1 MVALAG
7 APVAAAGSGA
17 TPTPIPTTSPSPS
30 PSATP
35 GDDDVDEVPP
45 DPLEV
50 TIERLTPSSLPTRGE
65 RGEVRV
71 RGTVTNRSA
80 DEWRDLSVYLVTS
93 QEPITSKAELAAA
106 AATDP
111 RAEVATRIVE
121 PGLFVEVRDL
131 RPGERTGF
139 RLAVPTDQLG
149 ISGEPG
155 VYWLGVQVLA
165 SSDLGRDASAD
176 GRART
181 FLPLVPERNDGTEL
195 ALAMQI
201 RNHTVRSFD
210 GRLEYLEGWQA
221 TLAEGGRLRRLLD
234 LSATATS
241 DQELS
246 WVVDPALVDSAL
258 SVARGNPALEMAPPA
273 EGGAGGDGSSGED
286 GDEPTPEQAAADQW
300 LSDFFAAARVRSV
313 MTLPYGDLDVSAVLR
328 HGVSDLLTTA
338 FGSSTQLL
346 AENGV
351 SASPVLLPPS
361 GLLSPSAVAELDPGL
376 PLVLAPEALVG
387 TSPEPLLN
395 RADGGRILVAPIP
408 DDMWGPEPG
417 SRSALA
423 VRQRLLADAAL
434 HALSPAR
441 DEPVVRFLPPGWD
454 PGDHWRRARF
464 FRGLDVPWLSPVDVR
479 DVLDGLSTAPAVDPA
494 ENVGYPDAELEAELP
509 LPTVLST
516 EALIAEGSTVEELV
530 TDDSDVDEQVIRQA
544 LLDLLVLE
552 PGATRAGGRAC
563 RRRARPGGRLARR
576 GDRPRTGLRHHVQRE
591 RDLPGHR
598 RERPRPTGH
607 RGAPRVRDGRRPAA
621 LHPRP
626 RGARAA
632 QPRGDADRRVLHRH
646 RRAPGHPATG
656 LDRGHPVG
664 SADDSQHPQQ
674 PGRVHPLDRHGR
686 RRHGTV
692 RRDRAA
698 HLATGTAP
706 PQDARAGAQAGRLMS
721 EDVEANR
728 SILSSSAVMA
738 AGTTVS
744 RLSGFVRSTL
754 LAAALGTQLHAD
766 VFTIANTVPNMLY
779 ILLAGGVFNAVLV
792 PQLVRAMRS
801 DPDGGDA
808 YTNRIVTLAG
818 LFLAGTTA
826 LLVLGAPL
834 LMRLYLDDAFFT
846 DALAAQRDSV
856 IDFARLCLPQV
867 FFYGMFVL
875 VGQVLNA
882 RGRFGPMMWAPI
894 ANNVISVAVLV
905 LYLFVYGAAQGDGL
919 CGGYTTGQEWLLG
932 LGSTIGIAVQF
943 LILLPYLKAAGF
955 SYRPRFD
962 FRGTGLGHTF
972 RLGFWTVAFVVVN
985 QIAYTVVVRL
995 ASSGTAEAATACG
1008 AGGGAAGTGYTIYS
1022 GAFLL
1027 VMVPHSIATVSLA
1040 TATLPRL
1047 SSHAADG
1054 DLGGVGRQV
1063 AATTRTAL
1071 SLILPFALLLP
1082 VIALPLSDI
1091 VWGYAAAAETSQD
1104 FAVSLALF
1112 APGLRL
1118 LHRALPDAPGVLLA
1132 GAHPHGVLGA
1142 VRDRGGRTS
1151 CWPCSSPAASRRRTP
1166 RRDW

>member
-1 MVALAG
+1 VDHRPSRRALLALGAGVACTVVALAG

-258 SVARGNPALEMAPPA
+258 SVTRGNPALEMAPPA

-376 PLVLAPEALVG
+376 PLVLAPEALVD

-434 HALSPAR
+434 HTLSPAR

-454 PGDHWRRARF
+454 PGDHWRRAMF

-479 DVLDGLSTAPAVDPA
+479 DVLDRLSTAPAVDPA

-544 LLDLLVLE
+544 LL
-552 PGATRAGGRAC
+552 TSSFWS
-563 RRRARPGGRLARR
+563 RARPGLAAERAVAARDRVAGWLDEVTVR
-576 GDRPRTGLRHHVQRE
+576 GPAFVTMSSENGTFQVTVVNGLDQRVTVGLRASVTGG
-591 RDLPGHR
+591 DLQLSTPDPVELAPHS
-598 RERPRPTGH
+598 
-607 RGAPRVRDGRRPAA
+607 RGAMRIDASSTGIGVHQVT
-621 LHPRP
+621 L
-626 RGARAA
+626 
-632 QPRGDADRRVLHRH
+632 QPVSTKGTPL
-646 RRAPGHPATG
+646 G
-656 LDRGHPVG
+656 
-664 SADDSQHPQQ
+664 Q
-674 PGRVHPLDRHGR
+674 P
-686 RRHGTV
+686 
-692 RRDRAA
+692 
-698 HLATGTAP
+698 
-706 PQDARAGAQAGRLMS
+706 
-721 EDVEANR
+721 
-728 SILSSSAVMA
+728 
-738 AGTTVS
+738 TTVS
-744 RLSGFVRSTL
+744 IRSSRVGF
-754 LAAALGTQLHAD
+754 
-766 VFTIANTVPNMLY
+766 
-779 ILLAGGVFNAVLV
+779 ILWIVMAVGG
-792 PQLVRAMRS
+792 
-801 DPDGGDA
+801 
-808 YTNRIVTLAG
+808 
-818 LFLAGTTA
+818 TA
-826 LLVLGAPL
+826 LFVAIVL
-834 LMRLYLDDAFFT
+834 RIW
-846 DALAAQRDSV
+846 R
-856 IDFARLCLPQV
+856 R
-867 FFYGMFVL
+867 
-875 VGQVLNA
+875 
-882 RGRFGPMMWAPI
+882 
-894 ANNVISVAVLV
+894 
-905 LYLFVYGAAQGDGL
+905 
-919 CGGYTTGQEWLLG
+919 
-932 LGSTIGIAVQF
+932 
-943 LILLPYLKAAGF
+943 
-955 SYRPRFD
+955 
-962 FRGTGLGHTF
+962 
-972 RLGFWTVAFVVVN
+972 
-985 QIAYTVVVRL
+985 VR
-995 ASSGTAEAATACG
+995 
-1008 AGGGAAGTGYTIYS
+1008 
-1022 GAFLL
+1022 
-1027 VMVPHSIATVSLA
+1027 
-1040 TATLPRL
+1040 R
-1047 SSHAADG
+1047 
-1054 DLGGVGRQV
+1054 
-1063 AATTRTAL
+1063 
-1071 SLILPFALLLP
+1071 
-1082 VIALPLSDI
+1082 
-1091 VWGYAAAAETSQD
+1091 
-1104 FAVSLALF
+1104 
-1112 APGLRL
+1112 
-1118 LHRALPDAPGVLLA
+1118 
-1132 GAHPHGVLGA
+1132 
-1142 VRDRGGRTS
+1142 
-1151 CWPCSSPAASRRRTP
+1151 RRRTHGP
-1166 RRDW
+1166 VLKQVAS